1 MIIFPAIDIID
12 GKAVRLYRGDYSRMT
27 VYSDDPAGVAVS
39 FREAGAEA
47 VHIVDLDG
55 ARAGGTPNFETVAKI
70 KEKSG
75 LFCEVGGGVRSLG
88 VIRKYIDA
96 GIDRVIIGTAAVTN
110 PPMLIEATALYGG
123 RIPPLCT
130 WTLPVSLFAAPTAF
144 VPEARK
150 PPENV
155 LSAWR

>member
-55 ARAGGTPNFETVAKI
+55 ARAGGTPNFETVAA
-70 KEKSG
+70 SSA
-75 LFCEVGGGVRSLG
+75 RS
-88 VIRKYIDA
+88 
-96 GIDRVIIGTAAVTN
+96 AA
-110 PPMLIEATALYGG
+110 A
-123 RIPPLCT
+123 C
-130 WTLPVSLFAAPTAF
+130 AA
-144 VPEARK
+144 
-150 PPENV
+150 
-155 LSAWR
+155 SA